1 MCRNEIN
8 ELVIEGSI
16 LGFDLSLASYRLTS
30 FLTALLFLALG
41 YKFTASK
48 VIECTMKTQ
57 IIFPKRKTKKRKEQS
72 LHIGGDKPSF
82 TRWEPF
88 TYQG

>member
-8 ELVIEGSI
+8 ELLIEGSI
-16 LGFDLSLASYRLTS
+16 PGFDLLLASYRLTS

-41 YKFTASK
+41 YKFPASK
-48 VIECTMKTQ
+48 VIECKMKTR
-57 IIFPKRKTKKRKEQS
+57 IIFPKRKEQS
-72 LHIGGDKPSF
+72 LHIGEDKPSF